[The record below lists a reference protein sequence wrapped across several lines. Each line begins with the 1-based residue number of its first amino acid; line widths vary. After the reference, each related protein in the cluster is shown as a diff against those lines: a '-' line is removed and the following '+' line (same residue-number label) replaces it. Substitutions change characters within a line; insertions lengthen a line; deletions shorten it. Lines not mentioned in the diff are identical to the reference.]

1 MKLTPY
7 FIVFGLLFIVAFI
20 YLGEIKKNSSNIQ
33 RQKLD
38 LSIDIGKLLFINTV
52 LENKDKTRKQID
64 SIYEI
69 RKDSI
74 LDRLEP
80 TH

>member
-1 MKLTPY
+1 MNDKKVIY
-7 FIVFGLLFIVAFI
+7 IIVSFLIGVLIYDFLL
-20 YLGEIKKNSSNIQ
+20 KPKNNIH

-64 SIYEI
+64 IIYEI
-69 RKDSI
+69 RKDSV
-74 LDRLEP
+74 LDRVAP

>member
-1 MKLTPY
+1 MKITPY
-7 FIVFGLLFIVAFI
+7 FIVFGLLFIFTFI
-20 YLGEIKKNSSNIQ
+20 YLGEINKNSPNIK

-74 LDRLEP
+74 LDRVAP

>member
-1 MKLTPY
+1 MKYGSLILC
-7 FIVFGLLFIVAFI
+7 FSVALILVVPIF
-20 YLGEIKKNSSNIQ
+20 YQLNKRNDIQ

-74 LDRLEP
+74 LNKLEP

>member
-1 MKLTPY
+1 MKDKKVIY
-7 FIVFGLLFIVAFI
+7 IIVSFLIGVLIYDFLLNPKNN
-20 YLGEIKKNSSNIQ
+20 IK

-38 LSIDIGKLLFINTV
+38 LSIDIGKILFINNV
-52 LENKDKTRKQID
+52 LKNKNKTYKQID

-74 LDRLEP
+74 LDILE
-80 TH
+80 TTN

>member
-1 MKLTPY
+1 MKYGSIILC
-7 FIVFGLLFIVAFI
+7 FSVALILVAPMF
-20 YLGEIKKNSSNIQ
+20 YQLNKRNDIQ

-52 LENKDKTRKQID
+52 LENKNKTRKQID

-74 LDRLEP
+74 LDRFKP

>member
-1 MKLTPY
+1 MKDKKVIY
-7 FIVFGLLFIVAFI
+7 IIVSFLIGVLIYDFLL
-20 YLGEIKKNSSNIQ
+20 KPKNNIQ

-38 LSIDIGKLLFINTV
+38 LSIDIGKQLFINTV

-74 LDRLEP
+74 LDRIEP

>member
-1 MKLTPY
+1 MKK
-7 FIVFGLLFIVAFI
+7 
-20 YLGEIKKNSSNIQ
+20 GEIILCFCIALILVVPIFYELNKKNNTQ

-52 LENKDKTRKQID
+52 LENKNKTSKQID

-74 LDRLEP
+74 LDRVES

>member
-1 MKLTPY
+1 MKK
-7 FIVFGLLFIVAFI
+7 IEILLCFIVALLLISTFF
-20 YLGEIKKNSSNIQ
+20 YNQNKKDDVK

-74 LDRLEP
+74 LNRLCN
-80 TH
+80 